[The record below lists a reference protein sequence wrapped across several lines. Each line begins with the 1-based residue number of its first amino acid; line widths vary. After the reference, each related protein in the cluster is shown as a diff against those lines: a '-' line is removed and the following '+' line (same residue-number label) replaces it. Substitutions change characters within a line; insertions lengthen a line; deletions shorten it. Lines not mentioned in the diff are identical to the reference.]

1 MIEEITVKFSTELKP
16 IKTSW
21 KSQLYKYIFHWYYI
35 DKNNFMMFSVH
46 NIKIKVLVND
56 CYKSEIWE
64 PIKFL
69 LIIQFIFKIKVYAK
83 QKLFLFT

>member
-1 MIEEITVKFSTELKP
+1 
-16 IKTSW
+16 
-21 KSQLYKYIFHWYYI
+21 
-35 DKNNFMMFSVH
+35 MMFSSH
-46 NIKIKVLVND
+46 DIKIKVLVND